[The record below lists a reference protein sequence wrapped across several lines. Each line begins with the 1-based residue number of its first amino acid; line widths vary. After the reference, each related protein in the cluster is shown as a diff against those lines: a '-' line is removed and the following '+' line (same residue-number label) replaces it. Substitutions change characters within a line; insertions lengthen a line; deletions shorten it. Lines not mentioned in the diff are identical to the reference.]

1 MAITD
6 AWLKANSGKARE
18 AVEEKTDRDGLS
30 CRVSRKGKIV
40 FQLRFRH
47 AGKQNRLDIGTYP
60 LITLKQAREEALR
73 FRSELEKGH
82 DPRIIKKI
90 DKDKNIEAQGLETI
104 FLKWYESY
112 CVNNKKG
119 HKEIKRS
126 YELYVFP
133 RFGIIPPDKISADN
147 WMTLLEEI
155 KKTKPAITARLLV
168 NTKQM
173 LAWALRRKL
182 VESNPLASI
191 NAKAD
196 FNIIKKPKLRSLSD
210 EEIGMLLA
218 ALEGSRMT
226 AKNKLFLKL
235 CLIYGCRN
243 GELRLSKKS
252 DFDFEAMTWVVP
264 PENHKTGKSS
274 GQPLIRP
281 ITDDIKDL
289 LDECFLLSGHGE
301 HLFNNAGTD
310 ESMGVGATCSMPY
323 NIMQW
328 LRKNRGYEM
337 QHWSVHDLRKT
348 ARTNFSTL
356 TQPHI
361 AEIMLGHKLP
371 GEWRTYDR
379 HLYLEEQAECLVRWV
394 NRLNALRF

>member
-6 AWLKANSGKARE
+6 AWLKANNSKARE
-18 AVEEKTDRDGLS
+18 SVDEKTDRDGLS

-47 AGKQNRLDIGTYP
+47 AGKQSRMDIGTYP
-60 LITLKQAREEALR
+60 LITLKQAREEAFR

-82 DPRIIKKI
+82 DPRIVKKI
-90 DKDKNIEAQGLETI
+90 DKDKNIEAQGLESI
-104 FLKWYESY
+104 FLKWHEAY
-112 CVNNKKG
+112 CVPNKKG

-133 RFGIIPPDKISADN
+133 RYGIVPPDKISADN

-155 KKTKPAITARLLV
+155 KKTKPAITIRLLV
-168 NTKQM
+168 NTKQL
-173 LAWALRRKL
+173 LAWAVRRKL
-182 VESNPLASI
+182 ITNNPLAGI

-196 FNIIKKPKLRSLSD
+196 FNIVKKPRLRSLSD
-210 EEIGMLLA
+210 DDVGMLLT
-218 ALEGSRMT
+218 ALDGSRMT

-243 GELRLSKKS
+243 GELRLSKKQ
-252 DFDFEAMTWVVP
+252 DFDFDKMTWTVP
-264 PENHKTGKSS
+264 AENHKTGKAT

-281 ITDDIKDL
+281 ITDDIKVIIE
-289 LDECFLLSGHGE
+289 ECLRLSGKGE

-310 ESMGVGATCSMPY
+310 EPMGVGATVQLPY

-328 LRKNRGYEM
+328 CRKNRGYDM

-371 GEWRTYDR
+371 GEWQTYDR
-379 HLYLEEQAECLVRWV
+379 HLYLEEQAKCLVKWV
-394 NRLNALRF
+394 DRLNALRF